1 MRSKRTTPEEQL
13 RLISEC
19 RQSGLT
25 DYEWCQQNGIKA
37 ATFYVWIHRLKQKG
51 IIDTPAVIPTVVR
64 RKKGKQDVVK
74 VEIEEEKSL
83 VSAASHIE
91 SLEKAVA
98 DDLSAGHC
106 EYPVMEVVVHDVQFR
121 VTNAVNPKLLA
132 ETIRLLRGTP
142 C

>member
-1 MRSKRTTPEEQL
+1 M
-13 RLISEC
+13 
-19 RQSGLT
+19 
-25 DYEWCQQNGIKA
+25 
-37 ATFYVWIHRLKQKG
+37 
-51 IIDTPAVIPTVVR
+51 PAVIPTVIR

-74 VEIEEEKSL
+74 IEVEEESSL
-83 VSAASHIE
+83 ISATAHIE

-98 DDLSAGHC
+98 DGLSAGHC

-121 VTNAVNPKLLA
+121 VTNAVNPQLLA